1 MCEWRGVSMIGFVN
15 SHCCSGGVRCAWL
28 RHRARCRAGSHQCIC
43 CDQALTT
50 FMCPLRSTKA
60 HVCRLIPMQ
69 YVHVIWL
76 NLQRLCVLW
85 DHKHTYAVE
94 YTIQHLYVI
103 LLHNLTFMF
112 GQVGSPGLDTD
123 NHTET
128 SGVLTCF
135 RVPTCF
141 CVSVGSLQSYYTCLV
156 YENIY
161 SICISYKD
169 TCSMYMQFTTN
180 HDVYMSLNN
189 TWCSK

>member
-1 MCEWRGVSMIGFVN
+1 
-15 SHCCSGGVRCAWL
+15 
-28 RHRARCRAGSHQCIC
+28 
-43 CDQALTT
+43 
-50 FMCPLRSTKA
+50 
-60 HVCRLIPMQ
+60 MQ

-76 NLQRLCVLW
+76 NLQHLCVLW

-123 NHTET
+123 NLTET

-189 TWCSK
+189 TWCSQYTCIPWLYCRNGMRDPENVGLVVWRGKEGREKRRPWKENRGNLESYLKTSAMHRLNYYVSL